1 MCSNIL
7 QNELEELNW
16 LPMSDRINQYVLSIT
31 FKFATDIGPNHL
43 CGLLQ
48 WANES
53 NRTRRTLRNNYYKLK
68 LSFFKTTA
76 GQNSLSFLVPSKW
89 NNLLEPAKKL
99 NNINNFK
106 HNFKKLYLT
115 KLAN

>member
-1 MCSNIL
+1 MAHIS
-7 QNELEELNW
+7 QNEFEELNW

-31 FKFATDIGPNHL
+31 FKFVIDIGPNRL

-76 GQNSLSFLVPSKW
+76 GQNSLSFLGLSKR
-89 NNLLEPAKKL
+89 NNLREPVKKL

-106 HNFKKLYLT
+106 HNFKKLYRT